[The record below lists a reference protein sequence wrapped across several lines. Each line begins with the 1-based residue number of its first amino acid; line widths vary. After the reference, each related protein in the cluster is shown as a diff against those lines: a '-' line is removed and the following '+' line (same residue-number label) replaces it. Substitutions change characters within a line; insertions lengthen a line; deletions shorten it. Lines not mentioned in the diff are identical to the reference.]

1 MVFMVLNTES
11 LKSKYSELVSLEGFE
26 DKTVPWLFLMSS
38 LEDYHSD
45 LLFCYV
51 ASLLCMTVY
60 LSLNLVGGHFN
71 LTIFAK
77 ILFPNKFSC

>member
-26 DKTVPWLFLMSS
+26 DKTVPCLFLMSS

-45 LLFCYV
+45 LFCYI